1 MRELTELLIAAAP
14 VMAIALSLVALIYS
28 FYNSKFQGRRD
39 LTVRMFERWS
49 SPAFNEHRSR
59 AFEMFSD
66 SIKDSRD
73 RGSNKEYLVGSPDYI
88 RNFGAIEHFFVDL
101 GRLADSKQ
109 LDRKLSRSLFF
120 DNVQFWDGVF
130 SSFEWGEGQQGWEIE
145 VSRYIDRLYFY
156 WGLSRPNIDQRLKRF
171 EMRRN

>member
-49 SPAFNEHRSR
+49 SPAFNEYRSR

-66 SIKDSRD
+66 SIND
-73 RGSNKEYLVGSPDYI
+73 LAGSPEYI
-88 RNFGAIEHFFVDL
+88 RNFGAIEHFIVDL

-109 LDRKLSRSLFF
+109 LDMKLSRSLFF
-120 DNVQFWDGVF
+120 DIIQFWDGVF
-130 SSFEWGEGQQGWEIE
+130 SSFAWGEGQEGWEIE
-145 VSRYIDRLYFY
+145 VSRNIEKLYFY
-156 WGLSRPNIDQRLKRF
+156 WGRRRPNIDQRLKRV
-171 EMRRN
+171 EKRRN